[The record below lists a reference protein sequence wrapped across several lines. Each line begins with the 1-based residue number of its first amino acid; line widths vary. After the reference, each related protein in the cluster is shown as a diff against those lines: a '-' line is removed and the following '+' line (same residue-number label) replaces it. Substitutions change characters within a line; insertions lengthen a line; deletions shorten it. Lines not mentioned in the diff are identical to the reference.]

1 MGRTR
6 DCLAM
11 KTKGEIEAE
20 ITEAIVKFEMDYMG
34 RGPKEARTHII
45 EDMVLVRLKGV
56 LTPAEQQLTK
66 SVDGVELIKKMRS
79 TLIESAKPILF
90 QVIGDITGVRAVGL
104 HTDISTVSGERI
116 IAFTLDRDLESTL
129 PRKKTS

>member
-1 MGRTR
+1 MVV
-6 DCLAM
+6 
-11 KTKGEIEAE
+11 KTKGEVETE
-20 ITEAIVKFEMDYMG
+20 ISNAMVQFEIDYMG

-66 SVDGVELIKKMRS
+66 SADGVELIKKVRA

-104 HTDISTVSGERI
+104 HTDISTVAGERVI
-116 IAFTLDRDLESTL
+116 VFVLDRDLEKTL
-129 PRKKTS
+129 PRKKTY